1 MQHIDW
7 DQVRLFL
14 AVMRGRSLAAAGGRL
29 EMDVSTVSR
38 RLDRLE
44 QDLGVTLFDR
54 TREGTRPTAL
64 AEQLLADAEEI
75 ELGITRFAAAG
86 ERVETKVEGVVRL
99 TVPPGISDV
108 FVAPHL
114 PELRRRHPSL
124 VLEID
129 ATISYAD
136 LTRREADVAIR
147 TTRPTSGD
155 LVVTKLV
162 TTRERPVTSKAY
174 ARELGELKRL
184 EDARW
189 IAWGSDLAHLPG
201 ARWLREHGPSVVP
214 VLRTSHFQT
223 QIAAARAGLAVM
235 LAAEPYESVGLVPVA
250 HARSLAEAWAA
261 LPTGDVWLVGHR
273 ALRSVPRVA
282 AVWEFV
288 LEKFNA
294 LR

>member
-1 MQHIDW
+1 MDW
-7 DQVRLFL
+7 DQIRLFL
-14 AVMRGRSLAAAGGRL
+14 AVMRGRSLAAAGSRL
-29 EMDVSTVSR
+29 TMDVSTVSR

-44 QDLGVTLFDR
+44 EGLGVTLFDR

-75 ELGITRFAAAG
+75 ELGVTRFAAAG

-114 PELRRRHPSL
+114 LELRRRHPGLS
-124 VLEID
+124 LEID

-162 TTRERPVTSKAY
+162 TTRELPMTSKAY
-174 ARELGELKRL
+174 ARELGKLKRL

-189 IAWGSDLAHLPG
+189 IAWGNDLAHLPG
-201 ARWLREHGPSVVP
+201 ARWLCEHGPSVVP
-214 VLRTSHFQT
+214 VLRTSHFQS

-235 LAAEPYESVGLVPVA
+235 LAAEPYESVGLVPVE
-250 HARSLAEAWAA
+250 HARSLSEAWAA

-288 LEKFNA
+288 LEKFGA